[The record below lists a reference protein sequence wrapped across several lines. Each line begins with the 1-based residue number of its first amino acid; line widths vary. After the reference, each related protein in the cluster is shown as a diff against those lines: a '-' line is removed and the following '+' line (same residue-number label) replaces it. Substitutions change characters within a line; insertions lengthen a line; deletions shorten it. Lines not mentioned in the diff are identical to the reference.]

1 MNWGF
6 SVPLLAAFFGLVFT
20 GWCLLEG
27 GVEEKDTYPV
37 VCFST

>member
-1 MNWGF
+1 M
-6 SVPLLAAFFGLVFT
+6 PLLAAFFGLVFT

-27 GVEEKDTYPV
+27 GVEEKDSYPI